1 MKDKL
6 LYIITALL
14 IACDAALIGILATQ
28 PRCEY
33 NGTEAVCIRI
43 K

>member
-14 IACDAALIGILATQ
+14 IACDGFLIGILTTA
-28 PRCEY
+28 PRCDY